1 MTNASGE
8 VIKERRLVN
17 HLHGSDGAMSEG
29 DILSFNANE
38 PEEGFSDAKRRRA
51 FGGKLMTSRKSG
63 LF

>member
-1 MTNASGE
+1 
-8 VIKERRLVN
+8 
-17 HLHGSDGAMSEG
+17 MSEG